1 MRIPPVFT
9 IQSAFIIS
17 AALFANT
24 IAFAQSFHVL
34 YASNID
40 KGDSVINMTNTG
52 ENGASLSGPGFGGA
66 AGNLCFNLYAFSPD
80 EQLVACCSCLI
91 TPNGLAS
98 VSVTND
104 LVSNTLTGIRPNST
118 VIKLITTA
126 TGANDGTPTFTGTSC
141 TNSAALAGSTALPLS
156 NGGLA
161 WGTTI
166 HATPVISAPYSVSE
180 LPFRFGT
187 LSREELASVTN
198 RCANII
204 GNGSSYGICRSCRVG
219 GLNPARL

>member
-1 MRIPPVFT
+1 MRIPPVIT

-17 AALFANT
+17 AAILLNVA
-24 IAFAQSFHVL
+24 AFGQSFHIL

-126 TGANDGTPTFTGTSC
+126 TGANDGVPAFTGTSC
-141 TNSAALAGSTALPLS
+141 TNSAAIAGSIGLPLAA
-156 NGGLA
+156 GGLA

-166 HATPVISAPYSVSE
+166 HATPVAGAPYAVSE
-180 LPFRFGT
+180 LPFRLGT
-187 LSREELASVTN
+187 LSPQELASVTN

-204 GNGSSYGICRSCRVG
+204 GNGSSYGICRSCRAG
-219 GLNPARL
+219 GLNASRL